1 MKKTLLAIAIIL
13 ISTTAYA
20 EIDMSVIATIE
31 SSNNPNAYNESE
43 NSIGLYGIRLGAL
56 RDYNM
61 AHIRGGF
68 SHEEMYNPAFAYKVA
83 YWYFN
88 VAIPRY
94 LKNWNIEDTTDHR
107 IIAYNFGIGNLRK
120 YLAGE
125 KELPQ
130 ITKNYIKKYHNLK
143 GE

>member
-1 MKKTLLAIAIIL
+1 MKKILFAVAIML
-13 ISTTAYA
+13 ISATAYA

-43 NSIGLYGIRLGAL
+43 NAIGLYQIRLGAL
-56 RDYNM
+56 KDYNM
-61 AHIRGGF
+61 AHI
-68 SHEEMYNPAFAYKVA
+68 S
-83 YWYFN
+83 WYFN
-88 VAIPRY
+88 VAIPKY
-94 LKNWNIEDTTDHR
+94 MKNMGIEDTTDHR
-107 IIAYNFGIGNLRK
+107 IIAYNFGISNLRK